1 VTTTAEIESS
11 LLSALSTIR
20 QNWAALLLPSGSG
33 GVASKPQPKALYTL
47 DDDDERDHDLPP
59 IDRRIALRHDVTMAL
74 NGWARVIVDDRE
86 LIHHLPSGTD
96 TLGLCVL
103 IERHARWLSGH
114 EAGEDAAEEL
124 RGWAGKVRAAA
135 VPQRREWMPLG
146 TCPLEVD
153 VLGAIL
159 AHDDGSPLIC
169 GGQVRA
175 YPGHDPRCHKC
186 GTEAD
191 ATWWER
197 VMFPDAETSTL
208 VTADEL
214 VLVLHR
220 AFGGSPVK
228 PTTIRQWIARG
239 VIKPSGKDDKGRTLF
254 NRSYVVR
261 TLAERQE
268 SVG

>member
-1 VTTTAEIESS
+1 MTTTAEIER
-11 LLSALSTIR
+11 ALITALGTIR
-20 QNWAALLLPSGSG
+20 DNWAALLLPSGSG
-33 GVASKPQPKALYTL
+33 GVASKPEPKSLYTL

-96 TLGLCVL
+96 TMGLCVL

-114 EAGEDAAEEL
+114 EAGEDAADEL

-146 TCPLEVD
+146 TCPLEVGTEGEA
-153 VLGAIL
+153 V
-159 AHDDGSPLIC
+159 IC

-175 YPGHDPRCHKC
+175 YPDRDPVCMRC
-186 GTEAD
+186 GTDGVAS
-191 ATWWER
+191 WWER
-197 VMFPDAETSTL
+197 AMFPDAEVSTL